1 MSGYCL
7 YLTVNHTGIQFAC
20 FERHAQANLSKMSL
34 INAMVTEKSNAQQGT
49 IQCALICL
57 FSEVKTADSGTI
69 AFQSVK
75 LQ

>member
-1 MSGYCL
+1 
-7 YLTVNHTGIQFAC
+7 
-20 FERHAQANLSKMSL
+20 MSL

-57 FSEVKTADSGTI
+57 FLEVKTADSGTI